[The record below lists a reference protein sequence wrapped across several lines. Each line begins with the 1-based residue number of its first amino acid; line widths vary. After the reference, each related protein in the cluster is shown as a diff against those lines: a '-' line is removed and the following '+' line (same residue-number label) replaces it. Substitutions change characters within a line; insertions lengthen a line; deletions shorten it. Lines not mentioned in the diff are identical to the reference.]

1 VPVTYAEAALG
12 AKVEVPTPYDERL
25 SVKIPAGTETGKLLR
40 LKGHGAPKLKGGGK
54 GDLLARVRVTVPKK
68 LTKKER
74 EAIEELQKISRE
86 QPREE
91 AYS

>member
-1 VPVTYAEAALG
+1 
-12 AKVEVPTPYDERL
+12 
-25 SVKIPAGTETGKLLR
+25 
-40 LKGHGAPKLKGGGK
+40 
-54 GDLLARVRVTVPKK
+54 VPKK